1 MPESLPLLLIAER
14 DSIMRSLEEKIL
26 KDYFRIIFANSGEDL
41 LLKIHR
47 YNPDAVVVELMLPIV
62 DGFQVCNRI
71 KSDPKTRDIPVVVF
85 TMLLAQER
93 ALKAGADAFLMKP
106 LQKDVFVRTVMSLIH
121 GKKS

>member
-14 DSIMRSLEEKIL
+14 DSIMRSLEKRIL
-26 KDYFRIIFANSGEDL
+26 KDHFRIIFADSGEDL
-41 LLKIHR
+41 LRKIHR
-47 YNPDAVVVELMLPIV
+47 YNPDAVVIELMLPIM

-71 KSDPKTRDIPVVVF
+71 KNDPKTRDIPVVVF

-106 LQKDVFVRTVMSLIH
+106 LQKDVFMRTVMSLIH